1 MILAAPGALAQSALR
16 ASEEQLVNYAF
27 ATQLG
32 SGVYDVSG
40 RTLQI
45 YRVPFGYSFSEPA
58 SDRPGVSLTLPVTL
72 GLLDFEPRDV
82 LETGLPD
89 SFDTLSF
96 VPGIELDFALSPR
109 WHFLPFGE
117 YGRAWDLGSDIDAEV
132 YSFGAHAAGLWSA
145 DWFHSLRV
153 DIGVTYTAVE
163 PQEPLHKDDVLMVE
177 LGVEARRMLA
187 LNIAGRPLDW
197 GAYALAQSF
206 VDRAEEPLDHSAAQA
221 DALQF
226 EIGFTLGTRDR
237 VTVWHI
243 PMPRVGVGFRFGEE
257 LEVWRLVLGAPF

>member
-1 MILAAPGALAQSALR
+1 MILAAPGALAQGALR

-45 YRVPFGYSFSEPA
+45 YRLPFGYSFSEPR

-82 LETGLPD
+82 LDTGVPD
-89 SFDTLSF
+89 SLDTLSF
-96 VPGIELDFALSPR
+96 VPGIQLDFALNPH

-117 YGRAWDLGSDIDAEV
+117 FGRAWDLGGDVDADV
-132 YSFGAHAAGLWSA
+132 YSFGAHGSGLWSTDA
-145 DWFHSLRV
+145 LDSLRV
-153 DIGVTYTAVE
+153 DIGLTYTAVN
-163 PQEPLHKDDVLMVE
+163 PQELHKDDVLLLE
-177 LGVEARRMLA
+177 LGVEGRRPLA
-187 LNIAGRPLDW
+187 LSIAGRPLDW
-197 GAYALAQSF
+197 GVYALAQAF
-206 VDRAEEPLDHSAAQA
+206 VDRAEEPLDQSAAQA
-221 DALQF
+221 DPLQF
-226 EIGFTLGTRDR
+226 EVGLTLGTRDP

-243 PMPRVGVGFRFGEE
+243 PVPRVGVGFRFGEE